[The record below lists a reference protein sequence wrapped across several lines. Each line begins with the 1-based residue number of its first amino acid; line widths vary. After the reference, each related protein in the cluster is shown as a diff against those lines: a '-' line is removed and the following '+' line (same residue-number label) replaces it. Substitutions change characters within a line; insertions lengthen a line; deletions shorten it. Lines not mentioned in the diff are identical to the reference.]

1 MSQSQRQNEHS
12 ASSLPPLHHLSR
24 QILTLLWDLF
34 PTTAAQNGAKHTTH
48 RKSTLIFIVCVL
60 FGFFV
65 VVVCVCVLHSLLQA
79 CLSWFY
85 ATDMKTMKC
94 QISLFRRFL
103 TFGRA
108 ENATSGCAFLGSS
121 DGMLQLGCIHTAKA
135 TEFKNS
141 CEIQPCLICFSVWPV
156 SVGPNLFDSE

>member
-1 MSQSQRQNEHS
+1 MNIRPLPSLHYTTFPGRSWPCFGTYSPLQLHKMEPSTRHVEKVHS
-12 ASSLPPLHHLSR
+12 YSLSVSFLA
-24 QILTLLWDLF
+24 F
-34 PTTAAQNGAKHTTH
+34 
-48 RKSTLIFIVCVL
+48 V
-60 FGFFV
+60 V